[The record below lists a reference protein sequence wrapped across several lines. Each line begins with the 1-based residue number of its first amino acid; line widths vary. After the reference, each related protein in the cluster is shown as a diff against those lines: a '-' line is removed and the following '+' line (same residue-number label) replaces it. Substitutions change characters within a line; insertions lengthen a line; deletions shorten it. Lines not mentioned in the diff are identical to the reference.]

1 MSIHLSNTV
10 WKYSR
15 QQKSGA
21 LVVLLAIADY
31 ANADGIAW
39 PAVPTLARKVR
50 MSKRNVQRWLSSLQR
65 DGELKVLRNE
75 GRRGV
80 NIYKICLPL
89 DNAKR
94 SDADGTGD
102 AGVARPVT
110 RVSSTNAASVIQSIN
125 ESSIQSTPVVPK
137 GDDINFWINVSFNCF
152 EESVHPV
159 RPRVLR
165 ALSIAIPTLNKN
177 HADSL
182 VAFYQEE
189 PLDYKEPPYS
199 SRRHSPERLML
210 DLPRQLALAVQTC
223 PPRPPPKKPDFTIE
237 DVIRYLKKKYGD
249 DCRFPSSLEE
259 LEQPWYG
266 YLRPEVYDAMRARK
280 RRQVDSAE
288 TTSS

>member
-80 NIYKICLPL
+80 NIYQICLPL

-94 SDADGTGD
+94 SDADGTCDG
-102 AGVARPVT
+102 GVARPVT
-110 RVSSTNAASVIQSIN
+110 RVSSTNAASVIQSIS
-125 ESSIQSTPVVPK
+125 ESSIQPTPIVPK
-137 GDDINFWINVSFNCF
+137 GDDIDFWINISFNCF
-152 EESVHPV
+152 EEPVHPV
-159 RPRVLR
+159 RPHVLR
-165 ALSIAIPTLNKN
+165 ALSVAIPALDKN
-177 HADSL
+177 YADSL
-182 VAFYQEE
+182 VEFYQEE
-189 PLDYKEPPYS
+189 PLDSKEPPYS
-199 SRRHSPERLML
+199 SRRHSPERLIP
-210 DLPRQLALAVQTC
+210 DLPRQIALAVQTC
-223 PPRPPPKKPDFTIE
+223 PPTPPPQKHDFTIE
-237 DVIRYLKKKYGD
+237 DVHAYLTGKYPG
-249 DCRFPSSLEE
+249 CNLPNSLDE
-259 LEQPWYG
+259 LDGSLWQHIQW
-266 YLRPEVYDAMRARK
+266 EVYDAMRSRNQNRTDAGGG
-280 RRQVDSAE
+280 
-288 TTSS
+288 